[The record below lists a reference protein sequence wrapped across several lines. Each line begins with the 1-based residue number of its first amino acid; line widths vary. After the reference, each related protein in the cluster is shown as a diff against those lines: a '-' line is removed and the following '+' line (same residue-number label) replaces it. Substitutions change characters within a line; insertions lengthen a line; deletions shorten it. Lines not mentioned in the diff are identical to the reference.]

1 MKKKG
6 DNIILY
12 HGSSHIISKPEHG
25 KGRYSNDYGLGFY
38 CTEHAELAGEWA
50 CSLNA
55 DGYINRYSVNC
66 SKLSVLDLQTV
77 QYPVLNWLA
86 ILLEYRRVEIGTPL
100 MQSAKDYICD
110 KYYLDIS
117 GYDIVRGYRADDSY
131 FSFVRAFASNSI
143 SLEQLSAAMHLGNLG
158 EQIVIKSP
166 EAFDGL
172 KYLGSDSASAME
184 YYTKKKSRDAD
195 ARENYQ
201 KITKTFDAK
210 GIYVSQLISG
220 EIGDDDERL
229 R

>member
-1 MKKKG
+1 MKKK
-6 DNIILY
+6 DKKIILY
-12 HGSSHIISKPEHG
+12 HGSSHIISKPEYG

-55 DGYINRYSVNC
+55 DGYINGYSIDC
-66 SKLSVLDLQTV
+66 SKLKVLDLQTV

-86 ILLEYRRVEIGTPL
+86 ILLRYRRVEINTPL
-100 MQSAKDYICD
+100 MQTAKNYICD
-110 KYYLDIS
+110 KYYLDTS

-131 FSFVRAFASNSI
+131 FSFVRAFISNSI

-166 EAFDGL
+166 EAFERL
-172 KYLGSDSASAME
+172 KHLGSDPASAAE

-220 EIGDDDERL
+220 ETGDDDERL